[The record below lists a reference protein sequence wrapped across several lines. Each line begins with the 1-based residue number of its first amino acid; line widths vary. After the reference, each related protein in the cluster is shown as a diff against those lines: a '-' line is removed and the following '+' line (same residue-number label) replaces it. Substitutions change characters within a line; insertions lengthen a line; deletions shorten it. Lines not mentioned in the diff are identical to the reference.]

1 MAMEVRYELPDPAY
15 EAYTWILQDEHM
27 QGVQPHLM
35 WDGGFFPTRAPKE
48 GEVPMMTRVNG
59 YPYARAEASGQ
70 NPFGSITP
78 PESVA
83 DLTRWR
89 QEWLPQVDAFAES
102 LESFDPASVE
112 QGTWSTTLR
121 DQDREMGR
129 VFSGIHLNTVMN
141 GYQAVEAFTKAY
153 VDRFGED
160 SRADTLQLLQG
171 FPNLSLDRASA
182 LWDLSR
188 LALSDAALVAALEAG
203 ASIPDSA
210 AGREFNAGLQSL
222 LDRFGYTTNIGGA
235 HLPSWSDDPSIP
247 LALVKSY
254 LRLGEDRGP
263 RAAAEQQRRAR
274 IAVEEKLMASAGAN
288 SELPRLLEMAQQYM
302 PNLEDHNLLCDQ
314 RVGTAMRNR
323 WRSAGRF
330 LMARGLAS
338 EDDVFFY
345 RRPELIAALDGG
357 DLLAKPIIDER
368 RALIAAVAL
377 NPPPARLGKVEANG
391 AAAEAT
397 ASGGRVTLRGVGAS
411 KGTYTGRA
419 RIIETLDDAGRLE
432 DGDVLV
438 CRMTAPPWTPL
449 FATIGALVVNTG
461 GMLSHGAVV
470 AREFGIPAVVA
481 TTHATA
487 MIPDGATVTVDGT
500 NGVVVV
506 EQP

>member
-1 MAMEVRYELPDPAY
+1 MTVEVRYKLPDPAY

-35 WDGGFFPTRAPKE
+35 WDGGFFPMRAPKE
-48 GEVPMMTRVNG
+48 GEVPMMTIVNG
-59 YPYARAEASGQ
+59 YPYARPEASGQ

-78 PESVA
+78 PESLA

-89 QEWLPQVDAFAES
+89 QEWLPQVHAFVAS
-102 LESFDPASVE
+102 LEAFDPAAVE
-112 QGTWSTTLR
+112 PGSWSTTLR
-121 DQDREMGR
+121 TQDREMGR
-129 VFSGIHLNTVMN
+129 VFSGVHLNTVMN

-153 VDRFGED
+153 VDRFGEE
-160 SRADTLQLLQG
+160 SRPETLQLLQG

-188 LALSDAALVAALEAG
+188 LALSDAALLTALEAG
-203 ASIPDSA
+203 AAIPDSA
-210 AGREFNAGLQSL
+210 AGREFTAGLQSL
-222 LDRFGYTTNIGGA
+222 LGRFGYTTNIGGA

-247 LALVKSY
+247 MALVKSY
-254 LRLGEDRGP
+254 LRLSDARGP
-263 RAAAEQQRRAR
+263 RTAAEQQRKAR
-274 IAVEEKLMASAGAN
+274 IAVEEKLRASAGEN
-288 SELPRLLEMAQQYM
+288 SDLPRLLEMAQQYM

-314 RVGTAMRNR
+314 RVGTAIRNR
-323 WRSAGRF
+323 WRRVGHF

-345 RRPELIAALDGG
+345 RRAELIAALDGG
-357 DLLAKPIIDER
+357 DLLPQPAIDER
-368 RALIAAVAL
+368 RALIAAVAA
-377 NPPPARLGKVEANG
+377 NPPPARLGKAESSDKL
-391 AAAEAT
+391 AEAPGE
-397 ASGGRVTLRGVGAS
+397 GGRVTIRGVGAS
-411 KGTYTGRA
+411 RGTYTGRA
-419 RIIETLDDAGRLE
+419 RIIETLEEAWRLE

-481 TTHATA
+481 TTYATG

-506 EQP
+506 ERP